1 MKGLNRVRE
10 ALAHPLAAASTVA
23 GVFGIALHPGVL
35 KAFVLALWQS
45 APTLFTISSIGAFT
59 LPKILPKL
67 ELLKPVFMAALA
79 VSGVLYLARLG
90 KRTYQNFDNE
100 L

>member
-1 MKGLNRVRE
+1 MKALSRVRE
-10 ALAHPLAAASTVA
+10 ALAHPFSAAATVA
-23 GVFGIALHPGVL
+23 GLFGIALHPGVL
-35 KAFVLALWQS
+35 KAFGLALWQS

-67 ELLKPVFMAALA
+67 ETLKPVFMVALA
-79 VSGVLYLARLG
+79 VSGVLYLGRLG

>member
-1 MKGLNRVRE
+1 MVFNRVRE
-10 ALAHPLAAASTVA
+10 ALAHPFSAATAVA
-23 GVFGIALHPGVL
+23 GMFGIALHPGVL

-59 LPKILPKL
+59 LPKIFPGLDA
-67 ELLKPVFMAALA
+67 LKPAFMVVLA

-90 KRTYQNFDNE
+90 KKTWNNFDNNI
-100 L
+100 